1 MSEGHEAVAGKKAGI
16 LKIAVNLAVTCLIS
30 GIILAAVYF
39 LTHPIAV
46 EQAEKLETAAMQALV
61 PDATSFKAVENHDGV
76 IAAEKNGTTVAYVVT
91 EAPKGY
97 GGAIKM
103 LVAVSADGK
112 VMRYS
117 ITSSNETPG
126 LGSKAAESPF
136 KDQFPGKTSDQLA
149 VTKDP
154 ANKTQVQAM
163 TGATISS
170 KAVTKGV
177 KDAVDAVA
185 ALTGG
190 VK

>member
-1 MSEGHEAVAGKKAGI
+1 MSEGHEAVAEKKAGI
-16 LKIAVNLAVTCLIS
+16 LRITINLTVTCLIS
-30 GIILAAVYF
+30 GAILAAAYF

-46 EQAEKLETAAMQALV
+46 EQTKKLETMSMQELV
-61 PDATSFKAVENHDGV
+61 PDASSFKAVEGHEGMF
-76 IAAEKNGTTVAYVVT
+76 AAEKDGAVAAYVVS

-103 LVAVSADGK
+103 LVAVTKDGK
-112 VMRYS
+112 VIDFT
-117 ITSSNETPG
+117 ITGSNETPG
-126 LGSKAAESPF
+126 LGSKAAETPF
-136 KDQFPGKTSDQLA
+136 KDQFPGKTADQLV
-149 VTKDP
+149 VTKDQ

-190 VK
+190 K